1 MLSIVKRRNDMSD
14 KQQQQQ
20 TANWQE
26 CCAAVA
32 ATQVGQCPRAH
43 DQWRRQRGEGEASP
57 LWVYGNIGRHIIC

>member
-1 MLSIVKRRNDMSD
+1 MSD

-20 TANWQE
+20 TANWQA

-32 ATQVGQCPRAH
+32 ATQGGQCPRAH
-43 DQWRRQRGEGEASP
+43 DQWRRQRGEASP